1 MKSPAMIEKY
11 NQGPV
16 GMMTILHNGPP
27 AMGKFLGLWFA
38 YCLVVSLIVADL
50 AAHTVYPFE
59 TQRHI
64 FRVVGVSAF
73 LAYGMGNIVNSIW
86 KGQTWSMTIK
96 EVIDGLIY
104 AVLTAATFAWLWPR

>member
-1 MKSPAMIEKY
+1 
-11 NQGPV
+11 
-16 GMMTILHNGPP
+16 MMTILHNGPP

-38 YCLVVSLIVADL
+38 YCLVVSIIVAHL
-50 AAHTVYPFE
+50 AVHTVYPFE

-64 FRVVGVSAF
+64 VRVVGVSAF
-73 LAYGMGNIVNSIW
+73 LAYGLGNIVNSIW

-104 AVLTAATFAWLWPR
+104 AALTAATFAWLWPR